1 MNFLFYIVSLIP
13 TSFLRNLVTLI
24 SKTRIFKTFSSYKVT
39 FRNLEMT
46 YKNLNHDELEQ
57 FANES
62 FIETILSGHETIKS
76 WAKPI
81 HNSGKN
87 IFRIENNYLL
97 NKYIYSGNGVAVIAI
112 HNRSVDMLLKWINT
126 KCETTTLYKKVKIK
140 ELDRFVRKQREGK
153 NNKVYETT
161 MTGVRK
167 IFQAYKENKTI
178 CIAADQVPQEGMGE
192 YIKLFNIDT
201 YTTTLASSLVYKT
214 QKPAVFICI
223 NSFENNKLGI
233 TIKPCRKDI
242 YDESKHKLSLNKS
255 IESLIN
261 INPKDYS
268 WEYKRY
274 KKLLSG
280 ENPYKDI

>member
-1 MNFLFYIVSLIP
+1 MKSLFYIVSLIP
-13 TSFLRNLVTLI
+13 TPFLRKLVTLT
-24 SKTRIFKTFSSYKVT
+24 SKTKIFKTLSAYKVT
-39 FRNLEMT
+39 LRNLEMT
-46 YKNLNHDELEQ
+46 FKHLDQVELEQ
-57 FANES
+57 LAKES

-76 WAKPI
+76 WSKPI
-81 HNSGKN
+81 HISGKS

-97 NKYIYSGNGVAVIAI
+97 NRYIDEGNGVAVIAI

-140 ELDRFVRKQREGK
+140 TLDRFVRKQREGK
-153 NNKVYETT
+153 NNNVYETT

-167 IFQAYKENKTI
+167 IFQAYKANKTI

-192 YIKLFNIDT
+192 YIKLFNIDA

-214 QKPAVFICI
+214 QKPAVFICL
-223 NSFENNKLGI
+223 NSFKNNKLGI
-233 TIKPCRKDI
+233 TIKPCRNDI
-242 YDESKHKLSLNKS
+242 YSESKHKLSLNKS

>member
-24 SKTRIFKTFSSYKVT
+24 SKTRIFKTFSPYKVT

-76 WAKPI
+76 WTKPI

>member
-1 MNFLFYIVSLIP
+1 MKSLFYIVSLIP
-13 TSFLRNLVTLI
+13 ASFLRKLVTLT
-24 SKTRIFKTFSSYKVT
+24 SKTKIFKTSSTYKVT
-39 FRNLEMT
+39 LRNLEMT
-46 YKNLNHDELEQ
+46 YKHLDQVELEQ
-57 FANES
+57 LAEES

-76 WAKPI
+76 WSKPI
-81 HNSGKN
+81 HISGKN

-97 NKYIYSGNGVAVIAI
+97 NRYIDEGNGVAVIAI

-126 KCETTTLYKKVKIK
+126 KCETTTLYKKVKNK

-153 NNKVYETT
+153 NNNVYETT

-167 IFQAYKENKTI
+167 IFQAYKANKTI

-192 YIKLFNIDT
+192 YIKLFNIDA
-201 YTTTLASSLVYKT
+201 YTTTLASSLVHKT
-214 QKPAVFICI
+214 QKPAVFICL
-223 NSFENNKLGI
+223 NSFENNKLGV

-242 YDESKHKLSLNKS
+242 YNESKYKLSLNKS

>member
-1 MNFLFYIVSLIP
+1 MKSLFYIVSLIP
-13 TSFLRNLVTLI
+13 TSFLRKLVTLT
-24 SKTRIFKTFSSYKVT
+24 SKTKIFKTLSAYKVT
-39 FRNLEMT
+39 LRNLEMT
-46 YKNLNHDELEQ
+46 YKHLDQVDLEQ
-57 FANES
+57 LAKES
-62 FIETILSGHETIKS
+62 LIETILSGHETIKS
-76 WAKPI
+76 WSKPI
-81 HNSGKN
+81 HISGKS

-97 NKYIYSGNGVAVIAI
+97 NRYIDEGNGVAVIAI

-140 ELDRFVRKQREGK
+140 TLDRFVRKQREGK
-153 NNKVYETT
+153 NNNVYETT

-167 IFQAYKENKTI
+167 IFQAYKANKTI

-192 YIKLFNIDT
+192 YIKLFNIDA

-214 QKPAVFICI
+214 QKPAVFICL
-223 NSFENNKLGI
+223 NSFENNKLGV
-233 TIKPCRKDI
+233 TIKPCRNGI
-242 YDESKHKLSLNKS
+242 YNKSKHQLSLNKS

>member
-1 MNFLFYIVSLIP
+1 MKSLFYIVSLIP
-13 TSFLRNLVTLI
+13 TSFLRKLVTLT
-24 SKTRIFKTFSSYKVT
+24 SKTKIFKTSSAYKVT
-39 FRNLEMT
+39 LRNLEMT
-46 YKNLNHDELEQ
+46 YKHLDKLELEKL
-57 FANES
+57 AKES

-76 WAKPI
+76 WSKPI
-81 HNSGKN
+81 HISGKN

-97 NKYIYSGNGVAVIAI
+97 NRYIDEDNGVAVIAV

-140 ELDRFVRKQREGK
+140 ALDRFVRKQREGK
-153 NNKVYETT
+153 NNNVYETT

-167 IFQAYKENKTI
+167 IFQAYKANKTI

-192 YIKLFNIDT
+192 YIKLFNIDA
-201 YTTTLASSLVYKT
+201 YTTTLASSLIYKT
-214 QKPAVFICI
+214 QKPAVFICM
-223 NSFENNKLGI
+223 NSFENNKLGV

-242 YDESKHKLSLNKS
+242 YNESKYKLSLNKS

-280 ENPYKDI
+280 EDPYKDI

>member
-1 MNFLFYIVSLIP
+1 MKSLFYIVSLIP
-13 TSFLRNLVTLI
+13 TSFLRILVSLT
-24 SKTRIFKTFSSYKVT
+24 SKTKIFKTSSAYKVT
-39 FRNLEMT
+39 LRNLEMT
-46 YKNLNHDELEQ
+46 YKHLDKLELEQ
-57 FANES
+57 LAKES

-76 WAKPI
+76 WSKPI
-81 HNSGKN
+81 HISGKN

-97 NKYIYSGNGVAVIAI
+97 NRYIDDGNGVAVIAV

-140 ELDRFVRKQREGK
+140 ALDRFVRKQREGK
-153 NNKVYETT
+153 NNNVYETT
-161 MTGVRK
+161 MIGVRK
-167 IFQAYKENKTI
+167 IFQAYKANKTI

-192 YIKLFNIDT
+192 YIKLFNIDA
-201 YTTTLASSLVYKT
+201 YTTTLASSLIYKT
-214 QKPAVFICI
+214 QKPAVFICM
-223 NSFENNKLGI
+223 NSFENNKLGV
-233 TIKPCRKDI
+233 TIKPCRKDM
-242 YDESKHKLSLNKS
+242 YNESKHKLSLNKS

>member
-1 MNFLFYIVSLIP
+1 MKSLFYIVSLIP
-13 TSFLRNLVTLI
+13 TSFLRKLVTLT
-24 SKTRIFKTFSSYKVT
+24 SKTKIFKTSSAYKVT
-39 FRNLEMT
+39 LRNLEMT
-46 YKNLNHDELEQ
+46 YKHLDKLELEKL
-57 FANES
+57 AKES

-76 WAKPI
+76 WSKPI
-81 HNSGKN
+81 HISGKN

-97 NKYIYSGNGVAVIAI
+97 NRYIDEGNGVAVIAI

-126 KCETTTLYKKVKIK
+126 KCKTTTLYKKVKIK
-140 ELDRFVRKQREGK
+140 ALDRFVRKQREGK
-153 NNKVYETT
+153 NNNVYETT

-167 IFQAYKENKTI
+167 IFQAYKANKTI

-192 YIKLFNIDT
+192 YIKLFNIDA
-201 YTTTLASSLVYKT
+201 YTTTLASSLIYKT
-214 QKPAVFICI
+214 QKPAVFICM
-223 NSFENNKLGI
+223 NSFENNKLGV

-242 YDESKHKLSLNKS
+242 YNESKYKLSLNKS

>member
-1 MNFLFYIVSLIP
+1 MKFLFYIVSLIP
-13 TSFLRNLVTLI
+13 TSLLRNLVTLI
-24 SKTRIFKTFSSYKVT
+24 IKTKIFKTSSAYKVT

-46 YKNLNHDELEQ
+46 YKNLNHFEIEQ
-57 FANES
+57 LAIES
-62 FIETILSGHETIKS
+62 FIETILSGHETIMS
-76 WAKPI
+76 WSKPI

-97 NKYIYSGNGVAVIAI
+97 NRYIDEGNGVAIIAV
-112 HNRSVDMLLKWINT
+112 HNRSVDMLLKWVNT

-140 ELDRFVRKQREGK
+140 ALDRFVRKQREGK
-153 NNKVYETT
+153 NNNVYETS
-161 MTGVRK
+161 MIGVRK
-167 IFQAYKENKTI
+167 IFQAYKANKTI

-192 YIKLFNIDT
+192 YIKLFNIDA
-201 YTTTLASSLVYKT
+201 YTTTLASSLVHKT
-214 QKPAVFICI
+214 QKPAVFICL
-223 NSFENNKLGI
+223 NSFENNKLGV

-255 IESLIN
+255 IENLIN

-280 ENPYKDI
+280 EDPYKDI